1 LTFVLIA
8 LTGVAKVAAEQPRD
22 GVFIHVS
29 HGGDDP
35 HRVLMALSM
44 ASIMS
49 EDRDVL
55 VYFDIKG
62 IDVVLKNS
70 DDLTYS
76 HFPSSKTQ
84 LAALPK
90 KGVILMACPGCL
102 KAADKTA
109 ADLARRADR
118 RQGPLLLVH
127 QGKNSDL
134 GLLTCRGAQAKR
146 WTFCSCPLPSR
157 QSAVEVAGVRARRR
171 WLGDRMLPLRPVPGL
186 RPSSNVRLAGTG

>member
-1 LTFVLIA
+1 MTAKAIFQMACLTFALIA
-8 LTGVAKVAAEQPRD
+8 LTGGAKAVAEPPRD

-29 HGGDDP
+29 HGGEDP

-62 IDVVLKNS
+62 IDVVLQNG

-102 KAADKTA
+102 KAVDKTA
-109 ADLARRADR
+109 ADLAPGVQIADKDR
-118 RQGPLLLVH
+118 FFSFTKGRI
-127 QGKNSDL
+127 
-134 GLLTCRGAQAKR
+134 LT
-146 WTFCSCPLPSR
+146 L
-157 QSAVEVAGVRARRR
+157 
-171 WLGDRMLPLRPVPGL
+171 DY
-186 RPSSNVRLAGTG
+186 

>member
-1 LTFVLIA
+1 MTAKTFFQVACVTLGVAA
-8 LTGVAKVAAEQPRD
+8 LTSVGGAIAEQPRD

-29 HGGDDP
+29 HGGDNP
-35 HRVLMALSM
+35 HRVLMALNM

-62 IDVVLKNS
+62 IEVVLKNS
-70 DDLTYS
+70 EDLTYS

-84 LAALPK
+84 LKALPK

-109 ADLARRADR
+109 ADLAPGVEIADKDR
-118 RQGPLLLVH
+118 FFSFTKGRI
-127 QGKNSDL
+127 
-134 GLLTCRGAQAKR
+134 LT
-146 WTFCSCPLPSR
+146 L
-157 QSAVEVAGVRARRR
+157 
-171 WLGDRMLPLRPVPGL
+171 DY
-186 RPSSNVRLAGTG
+186 